1 VSRGGARN
9 FTGAPS
15 ITEAQRAL
23 VRRLLARGLTQRVA
37 AQQAGISV
45 RSVKRQVAAERDRA
59 RAA

>member
-1 VSRGGARN
+1 MRGGAHN

-23 VRRLLARGLTQRVA
+23 VRKLLAMGMLQRVA
-37 AQQAGISV
+37 ARRAGISV
-45 RSVKRQVAAERDRA
+45 RSVKRQVAAERVEK